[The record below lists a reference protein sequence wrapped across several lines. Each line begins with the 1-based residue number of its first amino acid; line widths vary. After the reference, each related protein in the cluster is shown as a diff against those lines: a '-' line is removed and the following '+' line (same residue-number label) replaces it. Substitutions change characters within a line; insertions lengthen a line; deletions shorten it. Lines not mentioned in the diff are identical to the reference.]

1 MPTTVT
7 YFSPKQGREDF
18 TYDLTASVGMGGKN
32 LPSDLRLVQTL
43 LNIVYYIH
51 PDPNR
56 PPPPGEQELAV
67 DGKFG
72 PHTHAHIRQFKALM
86 REHGY
91 ATPPDGQIDPF
102 RGHPY
107 KRTRTGGPYVQN
119 MLNNAA
125 HAACAKAGR
134 VGDYRLHGG
143 PRPVGA
149 FPVDPDLQ
157 KALQSSHRME
167 LDGYPSGPLPL

>member
-32 LPSDLRLVQTL
+32 LPNDVRLVQTL
-43 LNIVYYIH
+43 LNIVFYIH
-51 PDPNR
+51 PHPNR

-72 PHTHAHIRQFKALM
+72 PHTHAHIRQFKAQM

-91 ATPPDGQIDPF
+91 ATPPDGRIDPF
-102 RGHPY
+102 GGHPY
-107 KRTRTGGPYVQN
+107 RKTRAGVPYVQS
-119 MLNNAA
+119 MLNNVA
-125 HAACAKAGR
+125 HAASARVGR

-143 PRPVGA
+143 PRPVEA
-149 FPVDPDLQ
+149 FPVHPDLQ
-157 KALQSSHRME
+157 KALQNSHRME
-167 LDGYPSGPLPL
+167 LEGYPSGPLPL